1 MSGLLS
7 LMVSHNFMPV
17 VVRPTASKDS
27 TTEDTFTVSVIFLSI
42 KPFLAKTSSLSFS
55 SLTSSPK
62 HHLSFC
68 FFALHKMSM
77 KSFRILRLL
86 NKAVVE
92 EMPFLRQNTVTVFVH
107 PEDLS
112 EHNLTANDL
121 KIFFSETVDGGGF
134 AKKSTLAI
142 NTVCVFRGGHGKC

>member
-68 FFALHKMSM
+68 SPQNVNEIVPNPSTAQQSSGRRNALFTSKYCHR
-77 KSFRILRLL
+77 FCAPGR
-86 NKAVVE
+86 
-92 EMPFLRQNTVTVFVH
+92 FVG
-107 PEDLS
+107 
-112 EHNLTANDL
+112 T
-121 KIFFSETVDGGGF
+121 
-134 AKKSTLAI
+134 
-142 NTVCVFRGGHGKC
+142 